1 MFAVVIGCALIPRF
15 ALVAA
20 LGERAGMLGRPVALA
35 PEPGGPQVVGEV
47 SGAAEAFG
55 IHDGMRLGE
64 ALGRCPSLALVA
76 PDAERA
82 AEAWEE
88 ALRRLEGIGAAVESD
103 RPGEAFFELDG
114 LRPLWGGAERVLRR
128 ARRALTTERPKVRA
142 MGHTLGR
149 SARRGAVGVPRL
161 GAGPTRLC
169 AYAAAL
175 RARPRRGPV
184 IVPAGAA
191 RTFLAAQPIGLLRGR
206 LYADPIG
213 ADAGAQGKSPSRRR
227 GQGVLAGA
235 EQPMG
240 IGVASVPD
248 TLERVGVRT
257 LGELASLPDAAV
269 ADRFGEPG
277 LRALRMARGSDGAL
291 RPRPRPERL
300 AERLELPEGCSGTQ
314 LERALRLLIDR
325 LLAHPG
331 RRGRTVRRLRLGA
344 QLAGGGGWGSEVVL
358 REASADRDRL
368 RLTLAPKL
376 GELPGPATALSLR
389 AVELGP
395 PAHDQGG
402 LERSPQ
408 ERRRERIAEAVR
420 QARAAGGRDAVL
432 RVLEVEPASRVPE
445 RRAMLTPYE

>member
-1 MFAVVIGCALIPRF
+1 
-15 ALVAA
+15 
-20 LGERAGMLGRPVALA
+20 
-35 PEPGGPQVVGEV
+35 V

-88 ALRRLEGIGAAVESD
+88 ALGRLEGIGAAVESD

-114 LRPLWGGAERVLRR
+114 LRPLWGGAEQVLRR
-128 ARRALTTERPKVRA
+128 ARRALTAERPARTPI
-142 MGHTLGR
+142 GHLPGR
-149 SARRGAVGVPRL
+149 SARGGPVGTPRL

-206 LYADPIG
+206 LPGDWE
-213 ADAGAQGKSPSRRR
+213 R
-227 GQGVLAGA
+227 
-235 EQPMG
+235 
-240 IGVASVPD
+240 ASVPD

-314 LERALRLLIDR
+314 LERALRLLVDR

-376 GELPGPATALSLR
+376 GELPGPATTLVLR

-445 RRAMLTPYE
+445 RRAMLTPFE

>member
-20 LGERAGMLGRPVALA
+20 LGERAGLLGRPVALA

-55 IHDGMRLGE
+55 IFDGMRLGE
-64 ALGRCPSLALVA
+64 ALARCPGLVLV
-76 PDAERA
+76 PPNPERA

-88 ALRRLEGIGAAVESD
+88 ALGRLEGIGAAVESD

-114 LRPLWGGAERVLRR
+114 LRPLWGGPEQVLRR
-128 ARRALTTERPKVRA
+128 ARLA
-142 MGHTLGR
+142 MAATV
-149 SARRGAVGVPRL
+149 GAPRL
-161 GAGPTRLC
+161 GAGATRLC

-191 RTFLAAQPIGLLRGR
+191 RTFLAAQPVGLLRGR
-206 LYADPIG
+206 LGGDWE
-213 ADAGAQGKSPSRRR
+213 R
-227 GQGVLAGA
+227 
-235 EQPMG
+235 
-240 IGVASVPD
+240 ASVPD

-277 LRALRMARGSDGAL
+277 LRALRMARGSDGPL
-291 RPRPRPERL
+291 RPRPRPEPL

-314 LERALRLLIDR
+314 LERALRLLVDR

-344 QLAGGGGWGSEVVL
+344 QLAGGGGWGTEVVL
-358 REASADRDRL
+358 REASADRERL
-368 RLTLAPKL
+368 LLALAPKL
-376 GELPGPATALSLR
+376 GELPGPAAALALR

-395 PAHDQGG
+395 LAYDQGG
-402 LERSPQ
+402 LERSPE

-432 RVLEVEPASRVPE
+432 RVLEVEPGSRVPE
-445 RRAMLTPYE
+445 RRAMLTPFPDASGR

>member
-55 IHDGMRLGE
+55 IHGGMRLGE
-64 ALGRCPSLALVA
+64 ALARCPSLALVP
-76 PDAERA
+76 PDPERA

-88 ALRRLEGIGAAVESD
+88 ALGRLEGIGAAVESD
-103 RPGEAFFELDG
+103 RPGEALFELDG
-114 LRPLWGGAERVLRR
+114 LRPLWGGIEQVLRR
-128 ARRALTTERPKVRA
+128 ARRALA
-142 MGHTLGR
+142 GGGGR
-149 SARRGAVGVPRL
+149 DPVGTPRL
-161 GAGPTRLC
+161 GAGATRLC

-191 RTFLAAQPIGLLRGR
+191 RPFLAVQPVGLLRER
-206 LYADPIG
+206 LPGDWE
-213 ADAGAQGKSPSRRR
+213 R
-227 GQGVLAGA
+227 
-235 EQPMG
+235 
-240 IGVASVPD
+240 ASVPD

-257 LGELASLPDAAV
+257 LGELASLPDGAV

-277 LRALRMARGSDGAL
+277 LRALRMARGEEGPL
-291 RPRPRPERL
+291 RPRARPEPL
-300 AERLELPEGCSGTQ
+300 VERLELPEGCLGTQ
-314 LERALRLLIDR
+314 LERALRLLVDR

-331 RRGRTVRRLRLGA
+331 RRGRALRRLRLGA
-344 QLAGGGGWGSEVVL
+344 QLAGGGGWGAEVAL

-368 RLTLAPKL
+368 GLALVPKL
-376 GELPGPATALSLR
+376 EELPGPAAALALR

-402 LERSPQ
+402 LERSPE

-445 RRAMLTPYE
+445 RRAMLTPWSEMRCFSTETGVSGGEAAASDL